1 MALAMY
7 VVIMTKLW
15 RCFSKSATCSEE
27 IMAGEET
34 TGVEMDLFMGEL
46 AAARILLES
55 LALFL

>member
-1 MALAMY
+1 
-7 VVIMTKLW
+7 MTKLW

-46 AAARILLES
+46 AAARILLEP